1 MTAVPKWI
9 RVLRTAVLAGL
20 PIMLFNCWN
29 AWEHELPQW
38 DELVASTLI
47 LFGCTHLLLRAPYRP
62 WRVWEWP
69 PAVFSV
75 ALVAS
80 GGFLFTP
87 ADEDRKLG
95 LQVFIGAFAGLAV
108 SYGFFCSGVPKDHQ
122 LRESV
127 IAPTKKFSEIGVV
140 GFDFGLV
147 GAPFAF
153 LFFLARHY
161 LRGARKRS
169 PQ

>member
-9 RVLRTAVLAGL
+9 KVLRVVVLAGL
-20 PIMLFNCWN
+20 PVMLFNCRQ
-29 AWEHELPQW
+29 AWEHQLPQW
-38 DELVASTLI
+38 DELMASTLI
-47 LFGCTHLLLRAPYRP
+47 LFGCAHLLLRAPYRP
-62 WRVWEWP
+62 WKAWEWP
-69 PAVFSV
+69 LV
-75 ALVAS
+75 ALSVGLVAT

-87 ADEDRKLG
+87 SDEDRETG
-95 LQVFIGAFAGLAV
+95 LQIFIGAFAGLAV
-108 SYGFFCSGVPKDHQ
+108 AYGFFCSAVPKEHP
-122 LRESV
+122 LRQSV
-127 IAPTKKFSEIGVV
+127 IEPTKKFSEIGVI

-161 LRGARKRS
+161 VRGALKRS

>member
-1 MTAVPKWI
+1 MTRAPKWI
-9 RVLRTAVLAGL
+9 RVLRVAVLAGL

-38 DELVASTLI
+38 DELVACTLI
-47 LFGCTHLLLRAPYRP
+47 LFGCSHLLLRAPYRP
-62 WRVWEWP
+62 CKAWEWP
-69 PAVFSV
+69 LV
-75 ALVAS
+75 ALSVVLVAA

-87 ADEDRKLG
+87 SNEDRKTG
-95 LQVFIGAFAGLAV
+95 LQIFIGAFAGLAV
-108 SYGFFCSGVPKDHQ
+108 SYGFFCSAVPKVHP

-127 IAPTKKFSEIGVV
+127 IEPTKKFSEIGVI

-153 LFFLARHY
+153 LFFLGRHH
-161 LRGARKRS
+161 LRGTLKRS